1 MPEKI
6 VSASTVGQGVRYSG
20 GVGSDFIARDVSKEM
35 VKVQAYKTP
44 LLNLLFLSKRAKWR
58 QTANLNGL
66 VEFPEKEMV
75 PNMDTLTAV
84 GSGGSATIT
93 ITPSQPNLFVE
104 GKSVKMLET
113 NETGYVTTAGATPII
128 TRDPDS
134 DGNARTWTAPSVN
147 SKVLI
152 MGESMTEDDPTP
164 EAVYMDPYMRKS
176 RVQLFEKSI
185 KMTDMMIA
193 ATMNGGTYGGNW
205 WDEENRDKVAE
216 QKRDAEIAMWFNENH
231 FITKTAN
238 KVRTKTEGLI
248 YQIENNGG
256 QVVPVGS
263 TLDKADWK
271 EFVRSLKIGDSVYKT
286 VFCGDNVMNSLE
298 DIIEDKYTFQ
308 QPIKRYGPIAGE
320 DAINVFQY
328 KTGGVIVDLIRCPLW
343 EDKYENYAV
352 AIDDSFL
359 YGLYFA
365 PDKKGPRRF
374 RVEVGVE
381 ANGTPREEVKLLAH
395 IGVGI
400 GNCPS
405 CGVLKP

>member
-6 VSASTVGQGVRYSG
+6 VSASTVGQGPRYAG
-20 GVGSDFIARDVSKEM
+20 GVSSDFIYRDVSNEM

-44 LLNLLFLSKRAKWR
+44 LLQLLFLSKRVKWR

-84 GSGGSATIT
+84 GSGGSATID
-93 ITPSQPNLFVE
+93 ITPSQPYLFQV
-104 GKSVKMLET
+104 GKSIKFLET
-113 NETGYVTTAGATPII
+113 NETGIVTTAGAAPVI

-152 MGESMTEDDPTP
+152 IGEAHTENDSTP

-193 ATMNGGTYGGNW
+193 ATTHGGTYGGNW
-205 WDEENRDKVAE
+205 WDEENRDKVLE
-216 QKRDAEIAMWFNENH
+216 QKRDAEMAFWFNENH
-231 FITKTAN
+231 FITKTSN
-238 KVRTKTEGLI
+238 IVRTKTEGLI
-248 YQIENNGG
+248 YQIENNNG
-256 QVVPVGS
+256 QIMPYGS

-271 EFVRSLKIGDSVYKT
+271 EFVRSLKIGNSVYKT
-286 VFCGDNVMNSLE
+286 VFAGDNVVNALE

-328 KTGGVIVDLIRCPLW
+328 KTGGVIVDIIRCPLW

-352 AIDDSFL
+352 AIDDAYL

-365 PDKKGPRRF
+365 PDKKGPRKF
-374 RVEVGVE
+374 RIEMGVE
-381 ANGTPREEVKLLAH
+381 TNGTPREEAKLLAH
-395 IGVGI
+395 IGVGL